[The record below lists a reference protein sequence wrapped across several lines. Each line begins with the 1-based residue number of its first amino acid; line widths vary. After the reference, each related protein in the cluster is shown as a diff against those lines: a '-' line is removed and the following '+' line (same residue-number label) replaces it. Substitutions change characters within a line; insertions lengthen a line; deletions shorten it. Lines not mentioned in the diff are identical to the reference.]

1 MNNTADTMPWPHTN
15 PASFFTLIKLSS
27 LCLLLACLLT
37 GCWAA
42 DIKPAS
48 QDPAKLQS
56 LLLVPLES
64 PPLEV
69 IPDPLTQRMPAYGHY
84 DNMAM
89 PVALTSKRYRNAGGV
104 IIAGL
109 LSADDEQ
116 NHPLDAPMMTA
127 DSAAELVWNPVQMVA
142 ELAQTQFESRN
153 IDARLNRAPYP
164 LPMADNHRNANLQH
178 WRRATQDWYAQEQS
192 PMDYRQLGDFD
203 GVLEIGIGNYR
214 IFEGQTSLQI
224 LLKLID
230 PITGRVIARTR
241 TEDFNV
247 DDAALASLQTDSQAF
262 KRRIAALGEQLLPQA
277 LENLGWPGF
286 SRILARR

>member
-42 DIKPAS
+42 DIKPTS

-127 DSAAELVWNPVQMVA
+127 DNAAELSGTLSKW
-142 ELAQTQFESRN
+142 
-153 IDARLNRAPYP
+153 
-164 LPMADNHRNANLQH
+164 
-178 WRRATQDWYAQEQS
+178 
-192 PMDYRQLGDFD
+192 
-203 GVLEIGIGNYR
+203 
-214 IFEGQTSLQI
+214 
-224 LLKLID
+224 
-230 PITGRVIARTR
+230 
-241 TEDFNV
+241 
-247 DDAALASLQTDSQAF
+247 
-262 KRRIAALGEQLLPQA
+262 
-277 LENLGWPGF
+277 
-286 SRILARR
+286 